1 MVFPVL
7 DIKTFVMLKNFF
19 TTSAFCFM
27 LTIHLTGQSIE
38 AQVEILRQNMLNPNV
53 STLNLILSSDLVY
66 GHSNGHLED
75 KATFIDNLTNG
86 TYDFTEISCTDQ
98 SIKLS
103 KHIAVVRHTLKAKT
117 NDKGIPAEINLKIL
131 LVWKKEGKT
140 WQLWE
145 RQSAKIVAP

>member
-1 MVFPVL
+1 
-7 DIKTFVMLKNFF
+7 MLKNLF
-19 TTSAFCFM
+19 TTLAFCSI

-53 STLNLILSSDLVY
+53 SILNLILSPDLVY

-145 RQSAKIVAP
+145 RQSAKIVPH

>member
-1 MVFPVL
+1 M
-7 DIKTFVMLKNFF
+7 IKNLF
-19 TTSAFCFM
+19 TTIAFCSI

-38 AQVEILRQNMLNPNV
+38 AQVEILRQNMLNPSV
-53 STLNLILSSDLVY
+53 STLNLILSTDLVY

-86 TYDFTEISCTDQ
+86 NYDFTEISCTDQ

-131 LVWKKEGKT
+131 LVWKKEGKN

-145 RQSAKIVAP
+145 RQSAKIVPH